1 GGVTDITRRSRRAR
15 VLALILQ
22 EYDFAVETKGD
33 LVIGRLRNLDQGPMA
48 ARLEMIGRLI
58 GYSRQLDVLMRD
70 ESTVLERAREFVGSE
85 PTGVDDALL
94 SAKAKGS

>member
-1 GGVTDITRRSRRAR
+1 
-15 VLALILQ
+15 
-22 EYDFAVETKGD
+22 
-33 LVIGRLRNLDQGPMA
+33 
-48 ARLEMIGRLI
+48 
-58 GYSRQLDVLMRD
+58 MRD